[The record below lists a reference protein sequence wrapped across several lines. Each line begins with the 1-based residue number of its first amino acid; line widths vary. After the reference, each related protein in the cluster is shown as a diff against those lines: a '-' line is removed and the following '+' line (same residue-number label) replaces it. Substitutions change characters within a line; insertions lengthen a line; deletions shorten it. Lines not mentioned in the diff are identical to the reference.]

1 MIQEEHIQDIIVK
14 VIHRLAQRLGA
25 LGDKGELI
33 VVFTAATVGFREA
46 VQQVR
51 YLILDGFQVRLVFSP
66 AAEHLI
72 SPGMKQ
78 QLAGFPHVSMVE
90 PATWLSFLKDA
101 RAVVVPL
108 LSLNTL
114 SKLSMLIADNT
125 ATNIILHAL
134 IMGKPVVVAR
144 NGADLSDKG
153 REELGFHKGKVAL
166 KQAIVQRLQT
176 VEDYGCILTDIR
188 QLGDTV
194 KSLLISEDTRSV
206 KQREITSTPPVST
219 LSISKRFVT
228 ADEVLH
234 AWRIGANLNVGY
246 ASRMTPLAQDL
257 ARRYGVVLAIDDA
270 RAV

>member
-1 MIQEEHIQDIIVK
+1 MIQEEQIQDIIVK

-25 LGDKGELI
+25 LGDKGEI
-33 VVFTAATVGFREA
+33 MVVFTAATVGFREA

-51 YLILDGFQVRLVFSP
+51 DLILDGFQIRLAFSP

-72 SPGMKQ
+72 SSGIKQ
-78 QLAGFPHVSMVE
+78 QLDGFPHVSMVE

-134 IMGKPVVVAR
+134 LMGKPVVMAR
-144 NGADLSDKG
+144 NGAGPSDKG
-153 REELGFHKGKVAL
+153 REELGFHKGKAAL
-166 KQAIVQRLQT
+166 KQAIAQRLQT
-176 VEDYGCILTDIR
+176 VEDYGCISTDIR
-188 QLGDTV
+188 QLRNTV
-194 KSLLISEDTRSV
+194 KFMLMSEVPDV
-206 KQREITSTPPVST
+206 KQREITSPSPVPT

-228 ADEVLH
+228 ANEVLH

-246 ASRMTPLAQDL
+246 ASGMTPLAQDL
-257 ARRYGVVLAIDDA
+257 ARRYGVVLTTGNDGAC
-270 RAV
+270 